1 MALLTVMGLYN
12 YDNTLLDTMV
22 YPSGMD
28 GDQLKNNIILETAE
42 LEVIY
47 PEPRFFKTAINLWSH
62 SRIDTWNRIYAASQL
77 EYNPIENYNR
87 YETESTGNTRQHT
100 GSDTTSTTSQLSGS
114 DSTTTSTE
122 REGSNTATNT
132 KKYTGTDTTSATSQ
146 LLAKQQQ
153 LTEKSAKQSPGRML
167 QLLARIM

>member
-62 SRIDTWNRIYAASQL
+62 SRLDTWNRIYTASQL

-87 YETESTGNTRQHT
+87 YETESTGNTRQH
-100 GSDTTSTTSQLSGS
+100 S
-114 DSTTTSTE
+114 
-122 REGSNTATNT
+122 
-132 KKYTGTDTTSATSQ
+132 GTDTT
-146 LLAKQQQ
+146 
-153 LTEKSAKQSPGRML
+153 
-167 QLLARIM
+167 